1 MQGVCEVSVGV
12 RISLLRGPT
21 AAVDGSKV
29 DSATKAV
36 EMRMEKELYCKGQWK
51 KCLDDSKFWCDKK
64 CVEKES
70 ACSADARQKRITEL
84 NAKGKC
90 EEQKKFWCKGKCN
103 KNQNDCPDF
112 TTVDCS
118 NLTTESATGATGGA
132 TGGATAVE
140 GPKEAPAT
148 TTTTE
153 APKANATETT
163 TKEAEVKSDPEDS
176 PKGLHDITSCEMV
189 KPWETNQW
197 YIKHVLPGP
206 PKGKSFCCLAL
217 IKELMNRVG
226 ALEEKLKNCASPE
239 ECAAIKAE
247 LDKLK
252 ALLKASQANS
262 GMSGK
267 EDLEMEKGNP
277 KDLNSFDKHMTKPW
291 TDKDLYKKWVGPH
304 STNGNFSEAVKMP
317 KKDEEKAFPPLGSA
331 VGPDQ
336 YQTPQ
341 NVVPDLMQ
349 DYKAK
354 QKAEAAKGGA
364 KKLRAG

>member
-1 MQGVCEVSVGV
+1 MARLAVVFAALAVLAVTQGV
-12 RISLLRGPT
+12 RINLLRGP
-21 AAVDGSKV
+21 AAANDGSKV

-36 EMRMEKELYCKGQWK
+36 EMRMEKELFCGEK

-70 ACSADARQKRITEL
+70 DCSADARQKRITEL
-84 NAKGKC
+84 KEKSKC
-90 EEQKKFWCKGKCN
+90 EESKKFWCKGRCN

-112 TTVDCS
+112 STVDCT
-118 NLTTESATGATGGA
+118 NLKTDAATGATGGA
-132 TGGATAVE
+132 TGATGGEAPKE
-140 GPKEAPAT
+140 GPKEEPT
-148 TTTTE
+148 TTTTA
-153 APKANATETT
+153 APNATETT
-163 TKEAEVKSDPEDS
+163 TMEVKSDPEES
-176 PKGLHDITSCEMV
+176 PKNLHDITSCEMV

-206 PKGKSFCCLAL
+206 PKGSSFCCLAL

-239 ECAAIKAE
+239 ECAAIRAE
-247 LDKLK
+247 LDKIK
-252 ALLKASQANS
+252 ALLKASQGAS
-262 GMSGK
+262 GMTGK

-291 TDKDLYKKWVGPH
+291 TEKDLYKKWVGPH

-317 KKDEEKAFPPLGSA
+317 KKDEQKAFPPLGSA

-336 YQTPQ
+336 YATPD
-341 NVVPDLMQ
+341 NVVPDLM
-349 DYKAK
+349 KAHREK
-354 QKAEAAKGGA
+354 HG
-364 KKLRAG
+364 KK